1 MKVVAVYNL
10 KGGVG
15 KTTTAVN
22 LSYCAATGGQRVL
35 LWDLDPQAAATYA
48 FRIRPRVEGFG
59 KKSLASGETLS
70 AAIKQTDYANLDLL
84 PADFAYRKV
93 DRLLERLGQPKRVV
107 RSLLE
112 TLGRDYDVVFLD
124 CPAGF
129 SLLSEGVLAA
139 ADAIVVPTIPTVFS
153 LRTITRLIKR
163 ADRANSAAVLAAFF
177 NMVDRRKALHR
188 RACEWA
194 AVHPDVFLTGQV
206 PYASV
211 VEQMAVRRMPLATF
225 AGRDAATAAFSQ
237 IWIEFQARS
246 AHVRESRDEDQDRW
260 VRRLQAVESL
270 MGRLD
275 SASSQDAVAP
285 ARAPVIDLQT
295 HRRPQATDDRDAAGT
310 IASSIVHRFDT
321 EHGDLVRRGLAVE
334 LHERPGNLM
343 VLIAI
348 AGTGAESARAQ
359 AQIDRS
365 WACEILAGTL
375 SPLAA
380 LERRLGRPGPAPL
393 ATVQA
398 TIGDQP
404 LGRVDS
410 QLSRPLSTA
419 GVEPDGIETD
429 PRSSVSRAV

>member
-163 ADRANSAAVLAAFF
+163 ADRANSAAMLAAFF

-188 RACEWA
+188 RACELA

-225 AGRDAATAAFSQ
+225 AGRDAATAAFAQ
-237 IWIEFQARS
+237 IWIELQARS
-246 AHVRESRDEDQDRW
+246 AQVSESGGADQDRW
-260 VRRLQAVESL
+260 ARRLQAVESL
-270 MGRLD
+270 MARLD
-275 SASSQDAVAP
+275 SASSQDVAAP

-321 EHGDLVRRGLAVE
+321 ERGDLVRRGLAVE
-334 LHERPGNLM
+334 LHERQGNLM
-343 VLIAI
+343 VLIAM

-393 ATVQA
+393 AAVQA
-398 TIGDQP
+398 TIGDRP
-404 LGRVDS
+404 LQRVDS
-410 QLSRPLSTA
+410 QLSRPRSTA
-419 GVEPDGIETD
+419 GVEPDGVAID

>member
-1 MKVVAVYNL
+1 MKVVAVYNM

-22 LSYCAATGGQRVL
+22 LSYVAATGGQRVL
-35 LWDLDPQAAATYA
+35 LWDLDPQAAATFA

-70 AAIKQTDYANLDLL
+70 AAIKQTDHANLDLL

-93 DRLLERLGQPKRVV
+93 DRMLERLGQPKRVV

-112 TLGRDYDVVFLD
+112 TLGRDYDVLFLD

-129 SLLSEGVLAA
+129 SLLSEGILAA

-163 ADRANSAAVLAAFF
+163 ADRANSSAMLAAFF

-188 RACEWA
+188 RACEWST
-194 AVHPDVFLTGQV
+194 VHPDVFLTGQV

-211 VEQMAVRRMPLATF
+211 VEQMAVRRMPLAAF
-225 AGRDAATAAFSQ
+225 AARDAATAAFAQ
-237 IWIEFQARS
+237 IWIELQARS
-246 AHVRESRDEDQDRW
+246 AQVGKSHGEDQDRW
-260 VRRLQAVESL
+260 ARRLQAVESL
-270 MGRLD
+270 MARLD
-275 SASSQDAVAP
+275 AASSHDVATP
-285 ARAPVIDLQT
+285 RRAPVIDLQA
-295 HRRPQATDDRDAAGT
+295 HRWTQAAEDRNAAGT
-310 IASSIVHRFDT
+310 TASSIVHRFDT
-321 EHGDLVRRGLAVE
+321 ERRDLARRGLAVE
-334 LHERPGNLM
+334 LHEQQGNLM
-343 VLIAI
+343 VLIAM
-348 AGTGAESARAQ
+348 AGAGAESARAQ

-393 ATVQA
+393 AVVQA
-398 TIGDQP
+398 TIGD
-404 LGRVDS
+404 
-410 QLSRPLSTA
+410 RPLQRVESRLSEPA
-419 GVEPDGIETD
+419 GAVGLEPDGAETAAQ
-429 PRSSVSRAV
+429 SSVSRAV